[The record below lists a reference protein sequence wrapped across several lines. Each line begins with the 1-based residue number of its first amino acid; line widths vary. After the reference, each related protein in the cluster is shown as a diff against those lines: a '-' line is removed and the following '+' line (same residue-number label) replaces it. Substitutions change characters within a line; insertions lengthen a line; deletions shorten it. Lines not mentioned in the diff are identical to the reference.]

1 MPPVVIYIAGV
12 KQHAG
17 KTVTSLGLIHA
28 LSRTIGI
35 ENIGYI
41 KPVGQEVKTDK
52 AGHRVDKDAFIIDR
66 FACIPDLDMSYVSP
80 VTLASGVTKQFL
92 RTNDQP
98 QATARMELTILQALE
113 SMASKKVVIAEG
125 TGHPGVGGVVGL
137 SNARVSSIMDARI
150 LYLAGGGIGRTL
162 DEMEVNLTYFRHG
175 LARVQ
180 GVVFNKLIPD
190 KIDQMKEIITEELL
204 QQHFDF
210 PDKLRIFGFLPSV
223 PHLHNPSMDLIR
235 QHFKQVE
242 SIGDAT
248 WPAWFAP
255 IRKTRIISQSHVYFD
270 AVENIRPREVAII
283 GAGSV
288 NRMKLILDMQEWL
301 PPEQRLAGMIMTCD
315 EEIAHKQKHVERLTA
330 LGIPSLYV
338 QDNTSSTDQKIYK
351 LFSNTKLQLYDE
363 WKFKEIKRLFD
374 DHFDTERFARIFNL
388 Y

>member
-41 KPVGQEVKTDK
+41 KPVGQEVKTD
-52 AGHRVDKDAFIIDR
+52 ASGHCVDKDAFIIDR

-80 VTLASGVTKQFL
+80 VTLASGVTKKFL
-92 RTNDQP
+92 RTNNQP
-98 QATARMELTILQALE
+98 QATARMETTILEALA
-113 SMASKKVVIAEG
+113 SMANKKVIIAEG

-137 SNARVSSIMDARI
+137 SNARVSCIMDARI

-190 KIDQMKEIITEELL
+190 KIDQMRDIITEELL

-235 QHFKQVE
+235 RLFKNVE
-242 SIGDAT
+242 VIGDT
-248 WPAWFAP
+248 SLPSWYAP
-255 IRKTRIISQSHVYFD
+255 VRQTRIISQSHLYFD

-283 GAGSV
+283 GAGST

-301 PPEQRLAGMIMTCD
+301 PEEQRLSGMIMTCD
-315 EEIAHKQKHVERLTA
+315 EEIAHKQKHVERLIS

-338 QDNTSSTDQKIYK
+338 EDNTSSTDQKIYN
-351 LFSNTKLQLYDE
+351 LFGGTKLQVYDD
-363 WKFKEIKRLFD
+363 WKFNEIKRLFD